1 MDKVMMTKKE
11 YDNNVAKL
19 GELKDKL
26 PGAADMLKEARSH
39 GDLSENSEFDAAR
52 EYLLNLEAEIETLE
66 AGINNAEII
75 NEAELTTE
83 VVKGGH
89 KVKVKDTDSKKEMTF
104 VIVGKTESDPFCV
117 PAKVSNESPVGMGL
131 LGHGVGDKVEIF
143 VPGGARHFKILA
155 INKRE
160 E

>member
-66 AGINNAEII
+66 AEINNAEII

-83 VVKGGH
+83 VVKVGH
-89 KVKVKDTDSKKEMTF
+89 KVKVKDLDSKKEMTF
-104 VIVGKTESDPFCV
+104 VIVGKTESDPLCV
-117 PAKVSNESPVGMGL
+117 PAKVSNESPIGSALVGAKRNE
-131 LGHGVGDKVEIF
+131 VVE
-143 VPGGARHFKILA
+143 VETPAGALRFKILKIGRA
-155 INKRE
+155 GA
-160 E
+160 